1 MNWLLICVIGI
12 LVVCALEGYFRGF
25 IKIVFSLL
33 AMIITLAVVSVAAPK
48 ITTYIEEN
56 TELDERITEKC
67 LEHVEK
73 NAQDRLDREAQEKSE
88 ETRQQLEENGIS
100 GGELDA
106 LMDKAAEAGSDAVH
120 QALADSGVYQVMAQ
134 KITHFIISLIACIV
148 TYVVVYLVL
157 HIILNV
163 LDLVVKLPVLKGINR
178 FMGMLAGGVKGFLI
192 VWVAFYLIH
201 IMAATEWGT
210 RLVTYIG
217 ENEFLA
223 FLYQHNLLVQIFAGI
238 F

>member
-120 QALADSGVYQVMAQ
+120 QALADSGVYQAMAQ
-134 KITHFIISLIACIV
+134 KITHFIISLIACHSDICGGISSSSYYFECAGSGGEASGSERNQPV
-148 TYVVVYLVL
+148 HGNVGRRCERISYSLGSILSDTYYGS
-157 HIILNV
+157 H
-163 LDLVVKLPVLKGINR
+163 R
-178 FMGMLAGGVKGFLI
+178 MGHAAGDI
-192 VWVAFYLIH
+192 
-201 IMAATEWGT
+201 
-210 RLVTYIG
+210 
-217 ENEFLA
+217 
-223 FLYQHNLLVQIFAGI
+223 YQRK
-238 F
+238 

>member
-88 ETRQQLEENGIS
+88 ETRQQLEDNGIS

-120 QALADSGVYQVMAQ
+120 QALADSGVYQAMAQ

-157 HIILNV
+157 HISSGRNTEPEVSYSLIRQTVTQQKVIVYFHKRNV
-163 LDLVVKLPVLKGINR
+163 I
-178 FMGMLAGGVKGFLI
+178 FLI
-192 VWVAFYLIH
+192 ITV
-201 IMAATEWGT
+201 EE
-210 RLVTYIG
+210 RL
-217 ENEFLA
+217 
-223 FLYQHNLLVQIFAGI
+223 
-238 F
+238 

>member
-1 MNWLLICVIGI
+1 MNWLLICVIAV

-25 IKIVFSLL
+25 VKIIFSLF
-33 AMIITLAVVSVAAPK
+33 AMIITLAVVAVAAPK

-56 TELDERITEKC
+56 TALDERIAEKC

-73 NAQDRLDREAQEKSE
+73 NAQDRLNQEAQEKSE
-88 ETRQQLEENGIS
+88 ETRQQLEESGIS
-100 GGELDA
+100 GGDLDA
-106 LMDKAAEAGSDAVH
+106 IMDKAAEAGSDVVH
-120 QALADSGVYQVMAQ
+120 QALMDSGVYQAMAE
-134 KITHFIISLIACIV
+134 KIAHFIISLIACIV
-148 TYVVVYLVL
+148 TYVVVYLIL

-163 LDLVVKLPVLKGINR
+163 LELVVKLPVLKGINR
-178 FMGMLAGGVKGFLI
+178 FLGMLAGGVKGFLI

-201 IMAATEWGT
+201 IMAATDLGT

-223 FLYQHNLLVQIFAGI
+223 FLYQHNLLVQIFTGI

>member
-106 LMDKAAEAGSDAVH
+106 LMDKREVMRSIRHWQIAE
-120 QALADSGVYQVMAQ
+120 
-134 KITHFIISLIACIV
+134 FIRQWHKKSR
-148 TYVVVYLVL
+148 
-157 HIILNV
+157 ILSS
-163 LDLVVKLPVLKGINR
+163 
-178 FMGMLAGGVKGFLI
+178 A
-192 VWVAFYLIH
+192 
-201 IMAATEWGT
+201 
-210 RLVTYIG
+210 
-217 ENEFLA
+217 
-223 FLYQHNLLVQIFAGI
+223 
-238 F
+238 

>member
-120 QALADSGVYQVMAQ
+120 QALADSGVYQAMAQ

-178 FMGMLAGGVKGFLI
+178 FLGMMAGSMKGFLI

-223 FLYQHNLLVQIFAGI
+223 FLYQHNLLVQIFTGL

>member
-73 NAQDRLDREAQEKSE
+73 KCAGPAEPGSTGEVRRDQTTVRKKWYQWRRTGCPYGQ
-88 ETRQQLEENGIS
+88 S
-100 GGELDA
+100 GR
-106 LMDKAAEAGSDAVH
+106 
-120 QALADSGVYQVMAQ
+120 SG
-134 KITHFIISLIACIV
+134 K
-148 TYVVVYLVL
+148 
-157 HIILNV
+157 
-163 LDLVVKLPVLKGINR
+163 
-178 FMGMLAGGVKGFLI
+178 
-192 VWVAFYLIH
+192 
-201 IMAATEWGT
+201 
-210 RLVTYIG
+210 
-217 ENEFLA
+217 
-223 FLYQHNLLVQIFAGI
+223 
-238 F
+238 

>member
-134 KITHFIISLIACIV
+134 KSR
-148 TYVVVYLVL
+148 
-157 HIILNV
+157 ILSS
-163 LDLVVKLPVLKGINR
+163 
-178 FMGMLAGGVKGFLI
+178 A
-192 VWVAFYLIH
+192 
-201 IMAATEWGT
+201 
-210 RLVTYIG
+210 
-217 ENEFLA
+217 
-223 FLYQHNLLVQIFAGI
+223 
-238 F
+238 

>member
-73 NAQDRLDREAQEKSE
+73 NAQDRRDQTAVRRKWYQWRR
-88 ETRQQLEENGIS
+88 TGCPYGQS
-100 GGELDA
+100 GR
-106 LMDKAAEAGSDAVH
+106 
-120 QALADSGVYQVMAQ
+120 SG
-134 KITHFIISLIACIV
+134 K
-148 TYVVVYLVL
+148 
-157 HIILNV
+157 
-163 LDLVVKLPVLKGINR
+163 
-178 FMGMLAGGVKGFLI
+178 
-192 VWVAFYLIH
+192 
-201 IMAATEWGT
+201 
-210 RLVTYIG
+210 
-217 ENEFLA
+217 
-223 FLYQHNLLVQIFAGI
+223 
-238 F
+238 

>member
-73 NAQDRLDREAQEKSE
+73 NAQDRLDREAQEKSDQ
-88 ETRQQLEENGIS
+88 TAVRRKWYQWRRTGCPYGQS
-100 GGELDA
+100 GR
-106 LMDKAAEAGSDAVH
+106 
-120 QALADSGVYQVMAQ
+120 SG
-134 KITHFIISLIACIV
+134 K
-148 TYVVVYLVL
+148 
-157 HIILNV
+157 
-163 LDLVVKLPVLKGINR
+163 
-178 FMGMLAGGVKGFLI
+178 
-192 VWVAFYLIH
+192 
-201 IMAATEWGT
+201 
-210 RLVTYIG
+210 
-217 ENEFLA
+217 
-223 FLYQHNLLVQIFAGI
+223 
-238 F
+238 

>member
-73 NAQDRLDREAQEKSE
+73 NPHARLRTYAMDVTLTVNSVQAALRHTEAS
-88 ETRQQLEENGIS
+88 
-100 GGELDA
+100 A
-106 LMDKAAEAGSDAVH
+106 
-120 QALADSGVYQVMAQ
+120 
-134 KITHFIISLIACIV
+134 
-148 TYVVVYLVL
+148 
-157 HIILNV
+157 
-163 LDLVVKLPVLKGINR
+163 
-178 FMGMLAGGVKGFLI
+178 
-192 VWVAFYLIH
+192 
-201 IMAATEWGT
+201 
-210 RLVTYIG
+210 
-217 ENEFLA
+217 
-223 FLYQHNLLVQIFAGI
+223 
-238 F
+238 